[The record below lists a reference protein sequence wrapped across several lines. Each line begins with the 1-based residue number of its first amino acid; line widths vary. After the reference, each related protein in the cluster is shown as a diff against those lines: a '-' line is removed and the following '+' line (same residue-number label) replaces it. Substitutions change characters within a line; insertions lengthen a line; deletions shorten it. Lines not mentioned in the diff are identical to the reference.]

1 MAKNEI
7 TVEISDNESIEK
19 IIKKS
24 YFENQPFGKLKG
36 NTNSIEINDDLT
48 HSTLKGLNNTTIKV
62 SNEIIDGS
70 MRFIVEESDENIKLI
85 PISIYCIVENKKYIF
100 Y

>member
-7 TVEISDNESIEK
+7 IVEISDNESIEK

-24 YFENQPFGKLKG
+24 YFENQPFGKLEG
-36 NTNSIEINDDLT
+36 NKNSMEINDDLT
-48 HSTLKGLNNTTIKV
+48 HSILKGLNNTTIKV

-70 MRFIVEESDENIKLI
+70 MRFIVEESVENIKLI